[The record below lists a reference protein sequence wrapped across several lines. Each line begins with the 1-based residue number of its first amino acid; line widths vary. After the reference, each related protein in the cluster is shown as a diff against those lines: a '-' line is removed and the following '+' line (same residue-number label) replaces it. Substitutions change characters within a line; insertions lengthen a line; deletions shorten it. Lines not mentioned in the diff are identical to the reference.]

1 MTMNFDE
8 LEDAL
13 YHIRVNHLYGYMN
26 SKSRIQFS
34 ACGNGDTDIK
44 VWDENLKLI
53 GHFRLSTLIEELAL
67 LRADKLT
74 FGDLYANIVEE
85 EDED

>member
-53 GHFRLSTLIEELAL
+53 GHFRLSDLTEELAL

-85 EDED
+85 EDEN

>member
-13 YHIRVNHLYGYMN
+13 YHIRINHLYGYMN

-34 ACGNGDTDIK
+34 VRGDGDTIIK

-53 GHFRLSTLIEELAL
+53 GHFWLSTLTEEIAL

-74 FGDLYANIVEE
+74 FGDLYANIAEE
-85 EDED
+85 EGED

>member
-1 MTMNFDE
+1 MTINFDE

-34 ACGNGDTDIK
+34 ARGDGDTTIK

-53 GHFRLSTLIEELAL
+53 GHFWLSTLTEELAL
-67 LRADKLT
+67 LRADELT
-74 FGDLYANIVEE
+74 FGDLYANIAEE